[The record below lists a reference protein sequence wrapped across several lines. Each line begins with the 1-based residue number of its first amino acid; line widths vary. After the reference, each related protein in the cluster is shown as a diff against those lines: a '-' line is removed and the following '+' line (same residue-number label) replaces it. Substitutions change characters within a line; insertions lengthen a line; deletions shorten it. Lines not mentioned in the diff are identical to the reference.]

1 LREKFHTA
9 PGDGFLTGGEISW
22 KDRKDL
28 YGEEKDAIAD
38 YIAYGKDI
46 NRKLRF
52 PFEDPTSLLS
62 LHQSFNRTV
71 ECLDRAILKSRT
83 AQNHIVFRGLAG
95 RFAEELP
102 DIIREGSTE
111 FEDPAFTSW
120 SFSLETARRFA
131 SPASR
136 SGIVM
141 VSELKEGAR
150 ALYIGG
156 DDCEFVLLR
165 NGVFDILRQHP
176 AYDGNGNS
184 ITFIY
189 VERRNVI

>member
-1 LREKFHTA
+1 LI
-9 PGDGFLTGGEISW
+9 DGELSW
-22 KDRKDL
+22 KDRQDL
-28 YGEEKDAIAD
+28 DGEEKDAIAD
-38 YIAYGKDI
+38 YIAYGMEISK
-46 NRKLRF
+46 RLRF
-52 PFEDPTSLLS
+52 PLENPSILQS
-62 LHQSFNRTV
+62 LHQSFDRTV

-83 AQNHIVFRGLAG
+83 SHDHIVFRGLAG

-102 DIIREGSTE
+102 DIIRSGNTE

-131 SPASR
+131 SPASQ
-136 SGIVM
+136 SGIIM
-141 VSELKEGAR
+141 VSELKRGAR

-165 NGVFDILRQHP
+165 NGVFDILRQHLTF
-176 AYDGNGNS
+176 DENGNS

-189 VERRNVI
+189 VEPRNVI

>member
-1 LREKFHTA
+1 M
-9 PGDGFLTGGEISW
+9 GGEISW

-28 YGEEKDAIAD
+28 DGEEKDAITD
-38 YIAYGKDI
+38 YIVYGTDI
-46 NRKLRF
+46 NRRLRF
-52 PFEDPTSLLS
+52 PLENPSPLTS
-62 LHQSFNRTV
+62 LHQSFDRTV
-71 ECLDRAILKSRT
+71 ECLDRAIRKSRI
-83 AQNHIVFRGLAG
+83 AQDYVVFRGLAG

-102 DIIREGSTE
+102 EIIRSGSTE

-131 SPASR
+131 FPASQ

-141 VSELKEGAR
+141 VSELKQGAR

-176 AYDGNGNS
+176 VYDGNGNS

-189 VERRNVI
+189 VEPRNVI